1 MTLTREEKI
10 AKLMILQNLLRN
22 AKIYNDG
29 AKMGYLYQSE
39 INVAKNGVK
48 IGNNEVLDDKDNK
61 QHNIRL

>member
-29 AKMGYLYQSE
+29 AKMEYLYQSE